1 MASTKRRRRRGW
13 SSRDEQQFRQLI
25 KQSTPTRVIAT
36 KLKRTPQAIRSKAHQ
51 MRVSLRS
58 GARRARRRARR

>member
-1 MASTKRRRRRGW
+1 MASTRRRRRRGW
-13 SSRDEQQFRQLI
+13 SSRDEQQFRQMI

-51 MRVSLRS
+51 MRVSLR
-58 GARRARRRARR
+58 GGLRRRAARR